1 MSHKQLNI
9 LNWSDLL
16 MNNLIKNET
25 WKTLFDNKKAYKYLK
40 GILLAIY
47 ILFMLIYMFRENLY
61 KIGNDYVTLFS
72 WTAPNLIPSFLFT
85 LIGIF
90 YIVPILYKTTKIIN
104 DFKFILLINVINMS
118 VFILIEYLH
127 VILNLGVWDN
137 KDMIASFIG
146 IIIATSVYLKF
157 KKFFT

>member
-1 MSHKQLNI
+1 MN
-9 LNWSDLL
+9 DLRRDH
-16 MNNLIKNET
+16 T
-25 WKTLFDNKKAYKYLK
+25 WKTLFDRKAYKYLK
-40 GILLAIY
+40 GTLLAIY
-47 ILFMLIYMFRENLY
+47 ILFMLVYMSRENLY
-61 KIGNDYVTLFS
+61 QIDNHYITLFA

-104 DFKFILLINVINMS
+104 NLKFILLINIVNMS

-137 KDMIASFIG
+137 KDMIASFFG
-146 IIIATSVYLKF
+146 IIIATIVYLKF
-157 KKFFT
+157 KKFFI